1 MGRWRPC
8 PRSEHGLSPLGA
20 TEADPEDR
28 TSLCG
33 CFDPWPWPA
42 QTPGGPWVMDICREP
57 RSLPLLARSQPGLWA
72 TLAVVAPLALLLIP
86 ITGVSRAAP
95 RVGGPMSNPVSRVD
109 AGAASLCS
117 SGAGGA
123 PLEKQDAPVCPDNL
137 VSTGSP
143 PWCEPADPR
152 VGRQAWWVLAPE
164 PQGAMWLLC
173 PHTWVPEGPGSW
185 PEMDRMPGPQFQPWA
200 RPPAWAWEYRSP
212 ASPGKD
218 TVHRLVAL

>member
-1 MGRWRPC
+1 MILAGDFFLLCILLGWGVGRWRPC

-86 ITGVSRAAP
+86 FTGVSRAAP

-109 AGAASLCS
+109 AGAASLCP
-117 SGAGGA
+117 SGAAGG
-123 PLEKQDAPVCPDNL
+123 
-137 VSTGSP
+137 P
-143 PWCEPADPR
+143 PWR
-152 VGRQAWWVLAPE
+152 
-164 PQGAMWLLC
+164 
-173 PHTWVPEGPGSW
+173 S
-185 PEMDRMPGPQFQPWA
+185 RMPPCVQTTWFPRAASLGVSRLTRGWGG
-200 RPPAWAWEYRSP
+200 RP
-212 ASPGKD
+212 GGC
-218 TVHRLVAL
+218 